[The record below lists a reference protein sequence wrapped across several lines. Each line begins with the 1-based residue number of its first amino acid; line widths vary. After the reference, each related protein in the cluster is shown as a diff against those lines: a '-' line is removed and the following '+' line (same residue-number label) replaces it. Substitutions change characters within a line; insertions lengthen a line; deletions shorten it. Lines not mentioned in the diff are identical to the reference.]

1 MYSYLFCHLIN
12 SPQSYRIYG
21 FQSHAIYNK
30 IMDNGMSMYGSIVS
44 YCKGQN
50 WNEIRSLY
58 FQGWIHRLFQIKV
71 FILFP
76 FVFNRLSEVAP
87 YLRGGVLQ
95 QRVVLDG
102 NRLELTCLAGGSW
115 PLQYRWTLNHSNIT
129 DWTPQYRSVSTGC
142 LRSPL
147 SAWVFI
153 WLTLL
158 NPVSILPSFFPCP
171 QTQTTQTLQHFL
183 MWKLYKR

>member
-1 MYSYLFCHLIN
+1 MVCQSLLQLRIIAKDKTGMKYLYMYFH
-12 SPQSYRIYG
+12 
-21 FQSHAIYNK
+21 
-30 IMDNGMSMYGSIVS
+30 
-44 YCKGQN
+44 
-50 WNEIRSLY
+50 
-58 FQGWIHRLFQIKV
+58 GWIHRLFQIKV

-95 QRVVLDG
+95 QRVALDG

-115 PLQYRWTLNHSNIT
+115 PLQYRWTLNHSYIT
-129 DWTPQYRSVSTGC
+129 DWTPQYRSVTTGY

-153 WLTLL
+153 WLTLM
-158 NPVSILPSFFPCP
+158 NPVSILSYFFLLLLLKQLKHYNTFWCESC
-171 QTQTTQTLQHFL
+171 T
-183 MWKLYKR
+183 KR